1 MAKTAAE
8 RIETA
13 LRKRWSLAPSVKAKN
28 YVGKFVNA
36 TQTGEKITARVEGNH
51 GMYTVSIEAKP
62 DGLTS
67 ACSCYIGKGGFCH
80 HCEALAHT
88 FLEQPRRF
96 KAITSKK
103 LQEVQRFDQISA
115 PLRAT
120 TLDALLQ
127 ELKAHGVTQKAFA
140 ESIGMSPRHLG
151 SIKSSEL
158 RNRYYNELGATKLAC
173 LWVLEHLPAK
183 KRQKGE

>member
-1 MAKTAAE
+1 MAKTDGE
-8 RIETA
+8 VIETA
-13 LRKRWSLAPSVKAKN
+13 LRKRWSSVPSVKAKG

-36 TQTGEKITARVEGNH
+36 TRAGKKITGRVEGNH
-51 GMYTVSIEAKP
+51 GMYTVSIQAEP

-88 FLEQPRRF
+88 FLESPRRF
-96 KAITSKK
+96 KAIKSKK
-103 LQEVQRFDQISA
+103 LQDVQRLDQLSA

-120 TLDALLQ
+120 ILDALLQ
-127 ELKAHGVTQKAFA
+127 ELKDRGVTQKAFA
-140 ESIGMSPRHLG
+140 ESIGMHPRHLG

-173 LWVLEHLPAK
+173 LWVLEHLPEK
-183 KRQKGE
+183 KREKGE